1 MTNADDLYQPS
12 RNSLERLGLREIPF
26 TESPI
31 DLTSETLKRVF
42 TGRVAELKRVFTL
55 FQSRERRRILVYG
68 WLGIG
73 KSAFVLEV
81 LGVLKRNEKQMLTA
95 YTSLQPGQDLA
106 TTALFALMQ
115 AMPDDEWVERQFN
128 QMGVPTRLLKERSAE
143 AGGAMIF
150 SGKLSE
156 KDVPIGELQNASLSF
171 NVLLDRAIQKY
182 PRGVVIAIDDLDKQD
197 RDRVRQLLHDA
208 QGLLK
213 GRAWFLLTGHPQGL
227 TGDLLTSERG
237 LFDLQLEL
245 TLLDKATT
253 YQMLINY
260 LNSARIDLD
269 CKAPAD
275 PRSVLPFLPETA
287 RQLCD
292 LSQGHPRRLNRL
304 GAAVLDTA
312 ISMECDRITPD
323 VLQAGLKAAKQQLQE
338 RAALDVKETMLL
350 KLLQE
355 RGTLSDDSISLDD
368 LQRLGVRSFVEL
380 FPMFDKIE
388 QADLIQRRLDG
399 PGVAYEPIPLPELDD
414 DTEEIDL

>member
-1 MTNADDLYQPS
+1 M
-12 RNSLERLGLREIPF
+12 
-26 TESPI
+26 
-31 DLTSETLKRVF
+31 
-42 TGRVAELKRVFTL
+42 
-55 FQSRERRRILVYG
+55 
-68 WLGIG
+68 
-73 KSAFVLEV
+73 
-81 LGVLKRNEKQMLTA
+81 
-95 YTSLQPGQDLA
+95 
-106 TTALFALMQ
+106 
-115 AMPDDEWVERQFN
+115 
-128 QMGVPTRLLKERSAE
+128 
-143 AGGAMIF
+143 
-150 SGKLSE
+150 
-156 KDVPIGELQNASLSF
+156 
-171 NVLLDRAIQKY
+171 LLDRALKKY
-182 PRGVVIAIDDLDKQD
+182 PRGIVIAINDLDKQD

-245 TLLDKATT
+245 KLLDEPTT

-269 CKAPAD
+269 CNDPAD

-287 RQLCD
+287 KQLCD
-292 LSQGHPRRLNRL
+292 LSKGHPRRLNRL

-323 VLQAGLKAAKQQLQE
+323 VLQAGLKAANQQLQE
-338 RAALDVKETMLL
+338 RAALEVKETMLL

-355 RGTLSDDSISLDD
+355 RGTLSDDSISLND

-388 QADLIQRRLDG
+388 QADLIQRKLDV
-399 PGVAYEPIPLPELDD
+399 PSVAYEPIPLPTLDD
-414 DTEEIDL
+414 SEDIDL